1 MMRWFIFLG
10 CLALAGCDC
19 ERVGKV
25 EPDGLSVQQTSLFPG
40 GDVRC
45 YDVEP
50 ELLLRILNMNRPV
63 NGNPDPFAEAG
74 EALPMDDPDS
84 LFMSEYYRS
93 IEKEA
98 IFESRFLEGTNELLD
113 CWQAVLAIVG
123 YDDFEGKAV
132 YDVKNGK
139 LVVKGELGL
148 HRALRH
154 TIENEM
160 QIQLRTTFSVYE
172 LPGVGLEDR
181 SGFWSEVP
189 KEAKLLREL
198 SCLSLPAYTSQAG
211 SADGSIWAESEL
223 QIDAYDSYVELR
235 ATLGVELPEG
245 GFLWKTGFTGIIGM
259 RWAQEVGSLD
269 GKTTLMMMSQV
280 DQIRTNGELWDEWV
294 LKEEGAFMH
303 EERLE
308 VIRPWTS
315 SKVPGDKSGK
325 ARMFIVPQ
333 YFERMFGVLGSDPD
347 PQDEDPFAASDH
359 SREKFLPI
367 RELLEQN
374 GITFREGD
382 SVSFLRSSSTLVAKL
397 SDDNL
402 ELLDGLMHSAI
413 GQGPPQVWSVE
424 LAEIEGDDFRKGK
437 MLKKVVLP
445 LATGATATMVF
456 EGLEIEAATDLD
468 SNQELVKLELKLA
481 EEDGGLEK
489 AGLITWVTIR
499 VGKPT
504 VLRRTLEDGKYQSWV
519 ATVRVKTLE
528 NEVDDFL
535 KQREG
540 EE

>member
-1 MMRWFIFLG
+1 M
-10 CLALAGCDC
+10 LAGCDC
-19 ERVGKV
+19 ERAETEESDGPVV
-25 EPDGLSVQQTSLFPG
+25 ERESLVPG
-40 GDVRC
+40 EHVRC
-45 YDVEP
+45 YDLEV
-50 ELLLRILNMNRPV
+50 ELLKQARMMNLHSV
-63 NGNPDPFAEAG
+63 GSSLDPFAQDEEIPPADEFDLASGAGWLGAVVKEAG
-74 EALPMDDPDS
+74 
-84 LFMSEYYRS
+84 
-93 IEKEA
+93 
-98 IFESRFLEGTNELLD
+98 FESRFLKGAGELRE
-113 CWQAVLAIVG
+113 CWRRVTEVIG
-123 YDDFEGKAV
+123 YDGFEGKAV

-139 LVVKGELGL
+139 LILKGELGL
-148 HRALRH
+148 HRALRRS
-154 TIENEM
+154 IENEM
-160 QIQLRTTFSVYE
+160 PIQLRTTYSVYE
-172 LPGVGLEDR
+172 LPGVGSEDR
-181 SGFWSEVP
+181 SGFWEEVP

-198 SCLSLPAYTSQAG
+198 SWSSLPGSHSEAS
-211 SADGSIWAESEL
+211 SADGSIWAASEL
-223 QIDAYDSYVELR
+223 QIDAYDSYVDITGTF
-235 ATLGVELPEG
+235 AVKLPEG
-245 GFLWKTGFTGIIGM
+245 GFSWRTGFPSVIGM
-259 RWAQEVGSLD
+259 NWAQEVGSLD
-269 GKTTLMMMSQV
+269 GKMTLMMVSRI
-280 DQIRTNGELWDEWV
+280 DQMRSNGELWDEWI
-294 LKEEGAFMH
+294 LNEEGPFMH

-308 VIRPWTS
+308 VIQPWS
-315 SKVPGDKSGK
+315 PSEVPDEDAGEE
-325 ARMFIVPQ
+325 RQFTVPPT
-333 YFERMFGVLGSDPD
+333 FERFLTIDPRG
-347 PQDEDPFAASDH
+347 EGDPFAAGDDSG
-359 SREKFLPI
+359 RKVVPV
-367 RELLEQN
+367 RKLLEQN

-456 EGLEIEAATDLD
+456 EGLEIEAAMDLD

-504 VLRRTLEDGKYQSWV
+504 VLRTTVVDGKRRSWV